1 MRFLIAAVT
10 LVEEVAMDAER
21 MEERI
26 TDYLKAFGQLEK
38 AARQPKDEFV
48 RDSVIQR
55 FEFTHELAWKMLK
68 LRLEQEDVF
77 ARTPRE
83 TMQASLEAGY
93 IEDGNA
99 WSDLQKMRNL
109 TSHTYNEEL
118 AENVYTF
125 VIEQGVFLF
134 QQLAQKALQWKTI
147 N

>member
-1 MRFLIAAVT
+1 
-10 LVEEVAMDAER
+10 MDSER
-21 MEERI
+21 LEERVS
-26 TDYLKAFGQLEK
+26 DYLKALAQLEK
-38 AARQPKDEFV
+38 AGSQPKDEFL

-83 TMQASLEAGY
+83 TLQSSLEAGF

-118 AENVYTF
+118 AEEVYSF
-125 VIEQGVFLF
+125 VVTQGMVLF
-134 QQLAQKALQWKTI
+134 RQLAQKAVSWQTTI
-147 N
+147 